1 MKTGILLIC
10 VGQYDQFLHP
20 MLDSIEK
27 FWTHDKEIFL
37 FTDKPS
43 KYLDQEGVTVFGIP
57 FQKFPSCS
65 MFRYHYFN
73 QVKDYFDVD
82 YLYYVDVDARF
93 VDYVGD
99 EIIGD
104 LVAVQHC
111 GFVNKEGTFEE
122 RQQSQFYV
130 APVERKTYFG
140 GGFQGGETSW
150 YMQASQILAAK
161 IDKDIKNDIIPVH
174 HDESAWNWYCNKHLN
189 TGGQIT
195 QLSPEYHYP
204 ENDEYFSLNCWN
216 GEYPYKP
223 KLLLLEKDHAS
234 IR

>member
-10 VGQYDQFLHP
+10 VGKYDQFLHG
-20 MLDSIEK
+20 MLNSIEK
-27 FWTHDKEIFL
+27 YWTHDHKIFL
-37 FTDKPS
+37 FTDKQTEH
-43 KYLDQEGVTVFGIP
+43 KGVTQFKIP

-65 MFRYHYFN
+65 LFRYHYFN
-73 QVKDYFDVD
+73 QVKDHFDVD

-111 GFVNKEGTFEE
+111 GFAIRGGGSWEIRPDSE
-122 RQQSQFYV
+122 FYLH
-130 APVERKTYFG
+130 ELRRKKYYG
-140 GGFQGGETSW
+140 GGFQGGRRSE
-150 YMQASQILAAK
+150 YLAMSDLLAQK
-161 IDKDIKNDIIPVH
+161 IQTDVNNNIIPVH
-174 HDESAWNWYCNKHLN
+174 HDESALNWYLEEVKEP
-189 TGGQIT
+189 TT
-195 QLSPEYHYP
+195 VLSPEYHYP
-204 ENDEYFSLNCWN
+204 EDEEYFINNCWN
-216 GEYPYKP
+216 GEKPYKP